1 MGDDV
6 ARPYR
11 VTGLHLDLFHSS
23 APFGIH
29 VVLHLHR
36 LEDADR
42 LADFDRVAH
51 VNQHLDDGALHGHG
65 HGAGAGPGRCRFR
78 TLGAGIRPGG
88 GTAATGPTTGA
99 DTSAL
104 TPLRSNDCS
113 TQLVEC
119 LALAKSGWERIATSA
134 GRVVATPS
142 MTVSSMAL
150 SIRFRADSRSWPHTT
165 NLAMRLS

>member
-11 VTGLHLDLFHSS
+11 VTGLHL
-23 APFGIH
+23 
-29 VVLHLHR
+29 VLHLHR

-65 HGAGAGPGRCRFR
+65 HDAGAGPGRCRFR

-88 GTAATGPTTGA
+88 GTAATGHGHRVTEIGHP
-99 DTSAL
+99 
-104 TPLRSNDCS
+104 
-113 TQLVEC
+113 QLH
-119 LALAKSGWERIATSA
+119 LIAT
-134 GRVVATPS
+134 
-142 MTVSSMAL
+142 TVDL
-150 SIRFRADSRSWPHTT
+150 GGD
-165 NLAMRLS
+165 